1 MCLLAF
7 YCKRGGKWKYKLLWP
22 CTSREHHVNKP
33 SVTGGCDVAAVN
45 LTSFCCCAC
54 IESCTT
60 LKIIFH
66 RYESRQSEIIREC
79 EQSGMQQFAKSSF
92 EDLFD
97 GNNNDNCGCQEQ
109 TETSNCFNMKDR
121 SLSPTSPS
129 KRKVQFADCFGRS
142 LVSVK
147 IITPTNSEEN
157 LDVNKKLDLAL
168 GFSKLKEKPLSNILL
183 CRFKQPGAQT
193 DFTDRVQK
201 QFVCLENLAFSG
213 LVVTGVVRV
222 LNISF
227 AKEVTV
233 RYTTNNWQ
241 GLMDIW
247 ADYVPNSS
255 DGITDQFSF
264 RVSLPREFDVG
275 DRFEFAV
282 RYKVAGKC
290 YWDNNDE
297 KNYCVDCCRD
307 RTA

>member
-1 MCLLAF
+1 
-7 YCKRGGKWKYKLLWP
+7 
-22 CTSREHHVNKP
+22 
-33 SVTGGCDVAAVN
+33 
-45 LTSFCCCAC
+45 
-54 IESCTT
+54 
-60 LKIIFH
+60 
-66 RYESRQSEIIREC
+66 
-79 EQSGMQQFAKSSF
+79 MQQLEKSSF

-97 GNNNDNCGCQEQ
+97 DNNNNHNCTCQKES
-109 TETSNCFNMKDR
+109 ETSNCLNMKDR
-121 SLSPTSPS
+121 ALSPTSPS
-129 KRKVQFADCFGRS
+129 KRKVQFADCYGHS

-157 LDVNKKLDLAL
+157 LVINKKLDLAL
-168 GFSKLKEKPLSNILL
+168 GFSKPKENPWSNVLL
-183 CRFKQPGAQT
+183 CRFKQPATET
-193 DFTDRVQK
+193 DFMDRVQK
-201 QFVCLENLAFSG
+201 QNVCLENLAFSG

-255 DGITDQFSF
+255 DGVTDQFSF
-264 RVSLPREFDVG
+264 RISLPREFDLG

-297 KNYCVDCCRD
+297 QNYCVDCCRAK
-307 RTA
+307 TA